1 MEHHAVAQLPNEIK
15 EESAGAAAALD
26 HDRFGIAGRMLTK
39 RPLLLRL
46 LLLLRLSGLLLLRRT
61 PPNLWC
67 GCHCQRRTP
76 PNLWCGC
83 HCQQLDRLNPRS
95 LKVKLQL
102 APNGNREE
110 FVGRRQRTQLS
121 YAHTASLPLP
131 PEKGHGH
138 L

>member
-46 LLLLRLSGLLLLRRT
+46 LLLLRLSTLLLLLRRT

-67 GCHCQRRTP
+67 R
-76 PNLWCGC
+76 C

-102 APNGNREE
+102 ATNGNREE